1 MENIKKDLAN
11 MSDWELTRRYKAAIR
26 YEASRAHMSI
36 AADQLMNELFRR
48 GVNGETVEAL
58 ELQALREAA

>member
-1 MENIKKDLAN
+1 MNTIKKDLAN

-26 YEASRAHMSI
+26 YEANRANMSI

-48 GVNGETVEAL
+48 GVSGETVEAL
-58 ELQALREAA
+58 ELQALHEAA